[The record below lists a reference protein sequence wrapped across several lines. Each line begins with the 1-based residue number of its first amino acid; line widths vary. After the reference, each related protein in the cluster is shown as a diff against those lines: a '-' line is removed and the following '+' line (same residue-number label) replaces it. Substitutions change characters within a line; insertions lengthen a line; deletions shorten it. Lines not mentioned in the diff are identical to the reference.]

1 MKDNEWSGLE
11 KIPDSLLIK
20 TLRIELGKQN
30 AYIVEL
36 EDTIKSERAK
46 EHSKIKK
53 QTLEIDKLNLTVK
66 DYLNKIVDLTKRN
79 ETIHKQLIQLLKK
92 SIC

>member
-53 QTLEIDKLNLTVK
+53 QTLEIDKLNLIVK

-92 SIC
+92 SI

>member
-79 ETIHKQLIQLLKK
+79 EIIHKQLIQLLKK
-92 SIC
+92 SI

>member
-36 EDTIKSERAK
+36 EDTIKSEKAK

-79 ETIHKQLIQLLKK
+79 EIIHKQLIQLLKK
-92 SIC
+92 SI

>member
-92 SIC
+92 SI